1 MLDLTS
7 LEVRSARGWTRALL
21 ILGVGTL
28 VSAWLSLW
36 VALLGTATGS
46 AILLPG
52 PAQEALVLCA
62 AALAWRLQTSALGER
77 VIGMLITLGALV
89 AVLIAIWA
97 RFFARWVPFDPRW
110 LAHVPSIQPSGP
122 VIATALV
129 ILVLWWTG
137 SRIGASSL
145 DEYTVFRFFA
155 IGVAGLF
162 GALILGSHTLPEGAL
177 VIAVVVFFALAFITL
192 PAAQLV
198 SVRERGKARG
208 ARLPAVD
215 RRWAGT
221 ALAATL
227 GVVLLA
233 LLLTAL
239 SSGAVLTLALDLLAR
254 IPDLLLF
261 VLYPFAL
268 VLGYLM
274 QALINLIQALMRHSG
289 TVLRQPVQQPKVPRL
304 PNGHQ
309 AQGHLPAVVH
319 AILGGAI
326 LLVLAVIVVVVLSR
340 AVGRLGALR
349 QDQAFEEE
357 RDSVWS
363 WDEAG
368 GAWQGL
374 LGRLRSRLQRQRG
387 AAQGAAAGPPR
398 SVREAYRR
406 LLQRTAGLGYA
417 RAAPETPVEY
427 LMRLQHIPI
436 PGEQDAAG
444 LTTAYMRVRYGEEAE
459 RPEDVEQAAQA
470 CARLDLALRPTA
482 LTGPSE

>member
-7 LEVRSARGWTRALL
+7 LDIHGPRGWTRALL
-21 ILGVGTL
+21 ILAAGTL

-46 AILLPG
+46 AILLPV

-62 AALAWRLQTSALGER
+62 AALAWRLQTSTLGER
-77 VIGMLITLGALV
+77 VIGILITLGALV

-97 RFFARWVPFDPRW
+97 RFYARWLPFDPRW
-110 LAHVPSIQPSGP
+110 LAHVPSTQPSGP

-129 ILVLWWTG
+129 VLALWWTG

-162 GALILGSHTLPEGAL
+162 GALILGSHTLPEGGL

-239 SSGAVLTLALDLLAR
+239 SSGAVLTLTLDLLAR

-274 QALINLIQALMRHSG
+274 QALINLVQALMRHSG
-289 TVLRQPVQQPKVPRL
+289 TVLRSPVQQPKVPRL

-340 AVGRLGALR
+340 AVGRLGAFR
-349 QDQAFEEE
+349 QDQVFEEE
-357 RDSVWS
+357 RESVWS
-363 WDEAG
+363 WNEAG
-368 GAWQGL
+368 GAWQEL

-387 AAQGAAAGPPR
+387 PQVATVGLPR
-398 SVREAYRR
+398 SIREAYRR
-406 LLQRTAGLGYA
+406 LLHRATALGYA
-417 RAAPETPVEY
+417 RAAPETPGEY
-427 LMRLQHIPI
+427 LARLQHIPI
-436 PGEQDAAG
+436 PDEQDAAL
-444 LTTAYMRVRYGEEAE
+444 LTTAYMRVRYGDAPE
-459 RPEDVEQAAQA
+459 RPEDVEQATEAWT
-470 CARLDLALRPTA
+470 RLDQALGQPTSP
-482 LTGPSE
+482 T